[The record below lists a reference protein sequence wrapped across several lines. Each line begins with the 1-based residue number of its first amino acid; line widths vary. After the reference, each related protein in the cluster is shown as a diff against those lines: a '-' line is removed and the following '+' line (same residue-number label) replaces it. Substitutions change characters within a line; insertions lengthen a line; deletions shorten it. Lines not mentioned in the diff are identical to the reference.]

1 MAGRRRVDGSRKA
14 PRRGSSQTRTSAS
27 LPVDTVV
34 AQAVQADIG
43 EVGEAVALRPDPN
56 PRQQL
61 AGDRADY
68 VDGGVVAAG
77 GPQLRA
83 VGVELQHVWAA
94 STGDLPFGDDLAR
107 GEVDHRDR
115 ALQPVGHVQRFG
127 VARYLKAMRAP
138 ARGNELDLPHRD
150 RVDDPS
156 AHAALA

>member
-1 MAGRRRVDGSRKA
+1 MPGSRGLDAPPKA
-14 PRRGSSQTRTSAS
+14 RRTGSSQTRTSAS
-27 LPVDTVV
+27 LPIDTVV

-43 EVGEAVALRPDPN
+43 EVGEAVVLRPDPN

-83 VGVELQHVWAA
+83 VGGELQHVWAA

-115 ALQPVGHVQRFG
+115 SLQP
-127 VARYLKAMRAP
+127 ARH
-138 ARGNELDLPHRD
+138 LP
-150 RVDDPS
+150 
-156 AHAALA
+156 